1 LITDF
6 YRLVRLTVAGIHQGP
21 VFNEA

>member
-6 YRLVRLTVAGIHQGP
+6 YRLVPMAVAGIHQGP